1 MTKKLTLEDRYYI
14 SMYARKLECTLKL
27 RFAIDNFLDQIAISA
42 DEVKEFE
49 VDVDRNTMQFT
60 CNDSDYS
67 VEYSEFPEPVIE
79 AMSGYMGMYDHDKN
93 KDNVLLQR
101 TFEFYKKIV

>member
-1 MTKKLTLEDRYYI
+1 MSKKLTLEDRYYV

-27 RFAIDNFLDQIAISA
+27 RFAIDNFLDQIAITQ
-42 DEVKEFE
+42 DEIAKYK
-49 VDVDRNTMQFT
+49 VDVDRTTMQFN

-67 VEYSEFPEPVIE
+67 VEYDEFPEAVIE
-79 AMSGYMGMYDHDKN
+79 AMSSYIGMYDHDKN
-93 KDNVLLQR
+93 KENLLLQR